1 MNMIYLNKQLALLI
15 LAIVTVTVQAQNI
28 SIDECQAKAR
38 ANYPLIK
45 QVGLIEQSTA
55 YQLSNANKA
64 WLPQLSLTAKASYQS
79 DAIKISLPAPINL
92 NMEQS
97 KDQYSVALDVTQT
110 VWDGGITKAQK
121 GIIKAQSEAE
131 KQKAEVD
138 LYAIRDRVNQLF
150 FGILLINEQLSQV
163 KTLQHDLATN
173 LKKIK
178 ALEVNG
184 MAMPTD
190 IDVMNVEIIN
200 AQQRE
205 TDLLATRK
213 SFAEML
219 ASFTGL
225 TITDKNSLEK
235 PVLPEI
241 ITDSINNRPELKLFE
256 SQLSMYNSQRKMIN
270 AGTMPRLGLFAQGGY
285 GRPGLNMLYDG
296 FSAYY
301 LGGLRLSWNISN
313 LYTRKNDLSKIST
326 NQKSVEVQKE
336 TFLFNNKLQNQQQMN
351 EINKLKTTILN
362 DDKIIALRT
371 KIKTATSSRVENGTA
386 TVSDLVRDMNA
397 ENLARQ
403 ARSMHEIQLYIA
415 VYQLKNQTNN

>member
-15 LAIVTVTVQAQNI
+15 LALVTVTVQAQNI

-178 ALEVNG
+178 ADLKYFEFIDEKDLTPEYKEEINRLNYDKDDVEQKMMLILMALQNPIYNRIANLTEVEKAALVTEEYKRLKSLKEKKLG
-184 MAMPTD
+184 EAMAIVLPP
-190 IDVMNVEIIN
+190 IP
-200 AQQRE
+200 
-205 TDLLATRK
+205 
-213 SFAEML
+213 S
-219 ASFTGL
+219 
-225 TITDKNSLEK
+225 K
-235 PVLPEI
+235 PV
-241 ITDSINNRPELKLFE
+241 D
-256 SQLSMYNSQRKMIN
+256 
-270 AGTMPRLGLFAQGGY
+270 
-285 GRPGLNMLYDG
+285 
-296 FSAYY
+296 
-301 LGGLRLSWNISN
+301 
-313 LYTRKNDLSKIST
+313 
-326 NQKSVEVQKE
+326 
-336 TFLFNNKLQNQQQMN
+336 FL
-351 EINKLKTTILN
+351 EWS
-362 DDKIIALRT
+362 DDKKREF
-371 KIKTATSSRVENGTA
+371 VENSEKTRNKAKEEASGKKA
-386 TVSDLVRDMNA
+386 KLEEEAADIEKA
-397 ENLARQ
+397 
-403 ARSMHEIQLYIA
+403 MHL
-415 VYQLKNQTNN
+415 